1 MLAQLDVGHHLQFPV
16 ILTYKY
22 ACDMR
27 VIRMMRDRGLG
38 NGPHQLYK
46 AIVEQH
52 SECYLQQSV
61 TYLTHLKA
69 FTNASSR
76 GLVHRPVLNQPPAM
90 PPVPKFKWLLNVY
103 CQDVLQH
110 VDEVKAS
117 ITSVFGKILKMD
129 LQRLEVDLAVFAFV

>member
-1 MLAQLDVGHHLQFPV
+1 M
-16 ILTYKY
+16 I
-22 ACDMR
+22 
-27 VIRMMRDRGLG
+27 GLG

-52 SECYLQQSV
+52 SERYLQQSV
-61 TYLTHLKA
+61 TYLTHFKA
-69 FTNASSR
+69 FTNASYR
-76 GLVHRPVLNQPPAM
+76 GLVHRPMLSQPPAM

-129 LQRLEVDLAVFAFV
+129 PKRLEVDLAVFAFV